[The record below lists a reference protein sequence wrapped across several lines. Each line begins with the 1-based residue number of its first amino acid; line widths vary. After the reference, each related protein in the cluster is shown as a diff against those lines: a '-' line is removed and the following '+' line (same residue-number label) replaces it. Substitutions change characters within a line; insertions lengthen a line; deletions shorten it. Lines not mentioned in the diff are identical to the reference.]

1 MYPSVPL
8 RGTSLSNP
16 RPPLPVCVAA
26 SGRDAAVSEQRYL
39 WDYAS
44 HSRVRRA
51 RGPDSRPHRVHRA
64 EEKIGLNGETF
75 IVFANPVRTLK
86 KPAFV

>member
-16 RPPLPVCVAA
+16 RLPLPVCVAA

-39 WDYAS
+39 GIMPLTHVYAEP
-44 HSRVRRA
+44 A
-51 RGPDSRPHRVHRA
+51 DQTRGH
-64 EEKIGLNGETF
+64 IGCTG
-75 IVFANPVRTLK
+75 LK
-86 KPAFV
+86 KRSASMEKLLLCLQTQ